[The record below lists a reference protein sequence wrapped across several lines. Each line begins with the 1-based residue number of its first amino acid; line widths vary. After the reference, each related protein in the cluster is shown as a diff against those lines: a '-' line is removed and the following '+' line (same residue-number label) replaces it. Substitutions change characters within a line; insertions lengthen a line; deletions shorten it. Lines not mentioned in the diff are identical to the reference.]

1 MVVVELLLVIEDIVR
16 DVKVSVAEV
25 EVLNVNDVLVYD
37 VNVADDEVEVA
48 VVLVRD

>member
-16 DVKVSVAEV
+16 DVKVNVAEV